1 MNISFTFK
9 NFDPSAHLKKYA
21 NKRFKKLGKYVSHSD
36 VAELKVNLM
45 VEKFRQKADVVLIAD
60 NIHLSAFETSEDMYS
75 SIDLVLDKLEA
86 QLRKL
91 REKMKNRGKKAMP
104 NKMVQMDYLSFNDKD
119 SGDWTPTIVGRDA
132 YEPKPMS
139 IDEAAMQLDSG
150 DAEFLVFRNSE
161 TEGINVIYKRR
172 NGDFGL
178 IDPGQ

>member
-9 NFDPSAHLKKYA
+9 NFDPSDHLKKYA
-21 NKRFKKLGKYVSHSD
+21 EKRFGKLGKYVSHSD
-36 VAELKVNLM
+36 TAELKVNLM
-45 VEKFRQKADVVLIAD
+45 VEKFRQKADVVLNAD

-91 REKMKNRGKKAMP
+91 REKMKDRGKKARA
-104 NKMVQMDYLSFNDKD
+104 NKVVQMDYLSFLEKE
-119 SGDWTPTIVGRDA
+119 SGNWTPTIVGSDS

-139 IDEAAMQLDSG
+139 VDEAAMQLDTTDG
-150 DAEFLVFRNSE
+150 EFLVFRNAD
-161 TEGINVIYKRR
+161 TEGINVIYKRN

-178 IDPGQ
+178 IDPGH